1 MLLLSK
7 AISDI
12 LLADTDITDIT
23 GSGNIWH
30 AKIPQQTTSG
40 STEPQSTSLYFYTY
54 AVTPNDTKS
63 GRSDLDTVM
72 VRVHIIGTDDH
83 QMNQVCKYVRYS
95 LDRITPGEYS
105 GIYIQGSRYLNG
117 YYEPEGNYQLELQ
130 EWRLEFQFRVID
142 PEIRTPPSSPPTYP
156 TTSQAN
162 VMFREKVTVTH
173 ADFNSDAAP
182 FGDVDIFTLPIGG
195 VVHSTVVS
203 TTQAWDASGYPASD
217 FTLAIGISGT
227 PAKYGTISVDSIGLY
242 TVANIGI
249 QSVSATSTI
258 KVTASSTNTNLANLN
273 TGSSTIYIYYSILN

>member
-12 LLADTDITDIT
+12 LVADTDITDIT

-142 PEIRTPPSSPPTYP
+142 PEIRTPPSSPPTFP

-162 VMFREKVTVTH
+162 VMFREKVTLTYTDFAVADTENDVT
-173 ADFNSDAAP
+173 
-182 FGDVDIFTLPIGG
+182 VFTLPIGG
-195 VVHSTVVS
+195 IVHGIIMNVTTAFGPNSYNISLGKTGNSTYYRSLLDCEVTGDLYPMWEIRVNDW
-203 TTQAWDASGYPASD
+203 TITQEIRA
-217 FTLAIGISGT
+217 F
-227 PAKYGTISVDSIGLY
+227 
-242 TVANIGI
+242 
-249 QSVSATSTI
+249 ATSL
-258 KVTASSTNTNLANLN
+258 SNLN
-273 TGSSTIYIYYSILN
+273 TANAGSINIYIYYSILN